1 VSSDFEI
8 KHYYMEL
15 RNLIWHEKVRSI
27 QLEGKEIEDKM
38 NEFYIADLMVKVIKK
53 VGNNINNYP
62 SIRSIID
69 Q

>member
-1 VSSDFEI
+1 
-8 KHYYMEL
+8 MEL

-38 NEFYIADLMVKVIKK
+38 NEFYIADLMVKVIKV

>member
-1 VSSDFEI
+1 
-8 KHYYMEL
+8 MEL

-62 SIRSIID
+62 SIRNIID